1 MKLTIENMTCEG
13 CAQSITTIIKNID
26 EKAELDFNIDAQT
39 VKIKSSLPQEQIT
52 SALDEAGFEAQ
63 I

>member
-39 VKIKSSLPQEQIT
+39 VEIKSSLPQEQIT

>member
-26 EKAELDFNIDAQT
+26 QTAELDFNIDAQT
-39 VKIKSSLPQEQIT
+39 VDIKSLLPQEQIT
-52 SALDEAGFEAQ
+52 SALDKAGFEAK

>member
-26 EKAELDFNIDAQT
+26 QTAELDFNIDAQT
-39 VKIKSSLPQEQIT
+39 VDIKSSLPQEQIT
-52 SALDEAGFEAQ
+52 SALNKAGFEAK